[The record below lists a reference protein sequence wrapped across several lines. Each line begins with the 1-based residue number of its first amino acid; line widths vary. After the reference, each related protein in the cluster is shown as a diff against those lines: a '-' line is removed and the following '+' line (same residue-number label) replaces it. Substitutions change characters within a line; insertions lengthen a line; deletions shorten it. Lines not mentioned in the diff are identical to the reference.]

1 MYKAHKI
8 EEHESM
14 EEEMIP
20 DEFSDEDVEDD
31 VGFEEVEEKFQ
42 PRDSISSRGGAG
54 RTGTERYTKTQRATN
69 FVRHLGDSAHEQVD
83 YEEHDHRDES
93 YDPANQSESVITEI
107 VENKIVYLDSDKDPD
122 EEEVMAGDSYRQS
135 SDRNKQIQEYLDID
149 KEDYVN
155 KDEYAD
161 GPQDEPL
168 SEEQQ
173 NQYDALEAKKQEL
186 SHEKLELEDINS
198 DLERQLDSA
207 MPILDSANSQTDT
220 LVAKD
225 IRELKT
231 LSNPAAPIKSVYEAV
246 SILLGSG
253 TSFRDFKILMGSTD
267 FINKL
272 QNYDKEN
279 ISDETLQKLD
289 EHIEKTGITD
299 TEKIRNCSAAAHGLG
314 LWVLNIRQF
323 ADVYRVVRPK
333 MDRLDEAREILN
345 QKMGEISK
353 IEKQQAEIL
362 NGGQFEEEDI
372 KHAGLQT
379 EFDGKKHILRYEVE
393 DEAGNTKFIKH
404 ELTADHYP
412 GLDYDES
419 KSGEEDRYVPRKPDH
434 ESLFYISN
442 QIKQKDQSKKFV
454 LWETNEMR
462 NHWDERLVEDRKVE
476 AVVKTNSHQWGHEPS
491 NKLLSVVDTIKSKG
505 RPKNY
510 PQIVELCDEF
520 AKLPKKDHTINNIF
534 LQSNLQERF
543 EKQNNG
549 RAPLSHSTFN
559 KAVKE
564 KAYEIEGRP
573 RFEGIGNHVQNI
585 NAGRARTFYSSNI
598 F

>member
-14 EEEMIP
+14 EEDMIP

-54 RTGTERYTKTQRATN
+54 RSGTERYTKTQRATN
-69 FVRHLGDSAHEQVD
+69 FVRHLGDSANEHAAF
-83 YEEHDHRDES
+83 EEHDHRDES

-122 EEEVMAGDSYRQS
+122 EEIMAGDSYHQS
-135 SDRNKQIQEYLDID
+135 SDRNKQIHEYLDID

-173 NQYDALEAKKQEL
+173 KEYDGLEAKKQEI
-186 SHEKLELEDINS
+186 SHEKLELEDIIS
-198 DLERQLDSA
+198 DLERQLDEA
-207 MPILDSANSQTDT
+207 MPMLEQANSATDT

-231 LSNPAAPIKSVYEAV
+231 LSNPAAPLISVFQAV

-253 TSFRDFKILMGSTD
+253 ASFRDFKILMGGTD
-267 FINKL
+267 FINTL

-279 ISDETLQKLD
+279 ISDEMLQELD
-289 EHIEKTGITD
+289 DHIEKTGITD
-299 TEKIRNCSAAAHGLG
+299 TEKIRNCSAAAYGLG
-314 LWVLNIRQF
+314 LWVLNVRNFAVTYRQIR
-323 ADVYRVVRPK
+323 PL
-333 MDRLDEAREILN
+333 MDRLDEAREILT
-345 QKMGEISK
+345 QKIVEISK
-353 IEKQQAEIL
+353 IEKQQAELL

-393 DEAGNTKFIKH
+393 DEAGNTKVIKH

-419 KSGEEDRYVPRKPDH
+419 KSVEENVYVPRRPDH

-462 NHWDERLVEDRKVE
+462 NQWDERLVEDRKIQ
-476 AVVKTNSHQWGHEPS
+476 AVFKTNSHQWGHEQS
-491 NKLLSVVDTIKSKG
+491 NTLLSVVDSIKSKG

-510 PQIVELCDEF
+510 PQIVENCDEF
-520 AKLPKKDHTINNIF
+520 AKLPKKDRTINNIF

-549 RAPLSHSTFN
+549 RAPLSHNTFN

-573 RFEGIGNHVQNI
+573 RFEGRGNHVENI